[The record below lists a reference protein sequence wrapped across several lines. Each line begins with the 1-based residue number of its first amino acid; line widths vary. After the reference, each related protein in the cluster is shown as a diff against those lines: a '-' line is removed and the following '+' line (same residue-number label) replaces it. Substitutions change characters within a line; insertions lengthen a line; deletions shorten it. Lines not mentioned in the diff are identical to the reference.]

1 MANIKIDL
9 TDGDIGGELNLGDD
23 LREVSLRNATIGVF
37 HAEGKKLT
45 VEFLEGAR
53 FGQLTADA
61 STEFYNEAGQ
71 RLRHAPPALITPRYL
86 FNFPRYLPF
95 VHAMHGEQEG
105 LRPRPLAQAGA
116 EG

>member
-9 TDGDIGGELNLGDD
+9 TDGDVGGELNLGNDM
-23 LREVSLRNATIGVF
+23 REVSLRNATIGVF

-61 STEFYNEAGQ
+61 STEFYSEAGQ
-71 RLRHAPPALITPRYL
+71 RLPSGAVSVSRDADGYFFERHTI
-86 FNFPRYLPF
+86 
-95 VHAMHGEQEG
+95 
-105 LRPRPLAQAGA
+105 
-116 EG
+116 